1 MGLQQSTARADR
13 QGGNLYRPVG
23 EAIGNIE
30 QDDNPID
37 ASNSRVSGAVS
48 TQPLLRYV
56 HPNIIRV
63 YNSKNSC
70 KAQHQRLDVGLFA
83 RFSDI
88 LRVWWSK
95 TRSKSDIPQKKQL

>member
-23 EAIGNIE
+23 EVIGNVE

-48 TQPLLRYV
+48 TQPRLGYV
-56 HPNIIRV
+56 HPDIVRV
-63 YNSKNSC
+63 RNM
-70 KAQHQRLDVGLFA
+70 
-83 RFSDI
+83 
-88 LRVWWSK
+88 
-95 TRSKSDIPQKKQL
+95 